1 MQKDSQVEKP
11 YSFVD
16 FPSGSIQREKPA
28 GYDQSVPD
36 RLSGWFEV
44 ELFTLRPVQVASG
57 ITDFIRTQSGE
68 RLALT
73 NVVVQKTMPVLP
85 GSSLKGAIRS
95 LLEAI
100 CASCIPLT
108 NPRVRP
114 YVPRRLGRC
123 TDQEKLCPACRLFGT
138 QDYQGQVAFED
149 ATAPGASLQLI
160 GTPLLWTPARSRGRG
175 LPSRYLEGNEAKGR
189 KFYRHGQLAQG
200 PDPRVVIKE
209 GVTINTRISFN
220 NLTEA
225 DLGLLVSAL
234 GNHPEHQFPIKI
246 GAGKP
251 VGMGSVEIRL
261 KAAVLLKGK
270 TAIKAVG
277 RLGSAAERLEG
288 GNLQVKVK
296 QWTLVAEQGK
306 QPLLLKDQLEELAG
320 ILRREELNSPS
331 PSGAY

>member
-1 MQKDSQVEKP
+1 MPEDFQIEKP
-11 YSFVD
+11 YDFVD
-16 FPSGSIQREKPA
+16 FPSVSVQREEPA
-28 GYDQSVPD
+28 GHEQTAPD
-36 RLSGWFEV
+36 RVSGWFEA

-68 RLALT
+68 RLALS
-73 NVVVQKTMPVLP
+73 NVVGQKTVPALP

-100 CASCIPLT
+100 CASCVPLA

-114 YVPRRLGRC
+114 YMPRRLGRC
-123 TDQEKLCPACRLFGT
+123 TDPQRLCPACRLFGA

-175 LPSRYLEGNEAKGR
+175 LPPRYLKGNEARGR

-209 GVTINTRISFN
+209 GITINTRISFD

-225 DLGLLVSAL
+225 ELGLLVSAL
-234 GNHPEHQFPIKI
+234 GNHPQHQFLIKV

-270 TAIKAVG
+270 AAIKAAG
-277 RLGSAAERLEG
+277 RLGSGSERLEG
-288 GNLQVKVK
+288 TNLKDRLK
-296 QWTLVAEQGK
+296 QWTLAAEQGK
-306 QPLLLKDQLEELAG
+306 QPLLLKDQLEKLAG
-320 ILRREELNSPS
+320 ILRREELTNPS